1 MAKEAYD
8 PYLREQR
15 DHRTRTGGMLYLIMV
30 VIAVAFGGLLWQL
43 YSGGP
48 EIPRIP
54 APSQPYKVAPPSNA
68 QTPDDAEQNA
78 FFNTLDGQSPP
89 PTQQR
94 QATATTSSAGVTV
107 TPPAAP
113 PVAVPAAP
121 VALAA
126 APSFAPSGRFV
137 AQIAALQSQDA
148 VQPAWQRLS
157 SRAPSLFAHAQL
169 DVERADLG
177 QRGVYFRVR
186 AGYFADRANATL
198 FCDRIRQMGQDCI
211 PVAR

>member
-1 MAKEAYD
+1 MAKDAYD

-15 DHRTRTGGMLYLIMV
+15 TRTGGMLYMIMV

-43 YSGGP
+43 YDGGP
-48 EIPRIP
+48 DAPHIAAP
-54 APSQPYKVAPPSNA
+54 AQPYKVAPPPNA

-78 FFNTLDGQSPP
+78 FFNTLDGQAAPAGQSGTPAAARAP
-89 PTQQR
+89 
-94 QATATTSSAGVTV
+94 ATATPA
-107 TPPAAP
+107 PAAS
-113 PVAVPAAP
+113 AP
-121 VALAA
+121 VTLAA
-126 APSFAPSGRFV
+126 TPSFAPNGRFV
-137 AQIAALQSQDA
+137 AQVAALQSQDA

-157 SRAPSLFAHAQL
+157 SRAPRLFAHAQL

-198 FCDRIRQMGQDCI
+198 FCERIRQLGQDCI
-211 PVAR
+211 PIAR

>member
-15 DHRTRTGGMLYLIMV
+15 TRTGGMLYLIMI

-43 YSGGP
+43 FSGGP
-48 EIPRIP
+48 EVPHIP

-78 FFNTLDGQSPP
+78 FFNSLDQTPP
-89 PTQQR
+89 GTR
-94 QATATTSSAGVTV
+94 QASAPPAAAVAV
-107 TPPAAP
+107 TPPSARAAP
-113 PVAVPAAP
+113 PVAVPAPPVSLTGAP
-121 VALAA
+121 AFAA
-126 APSFAPSGRFV
+126 DGRFV
-137 AQIAALQSQDA
+137 AQVAALQSQDA

-157 SRAPSLFAHAQL
+157 SRAPGLFAHAQL

-186 AGYFADRANATL
+186 AGYFADRANASL

>member
-1 MAKEAYD
+1 VAKEAYD

-15 DHRTRTGGMLYLIMV
+15 TRTGGMLYVLMI
-30 VIAVAFGGLLWQL
+30 VIALAFGGLLWQL

-48 EIPRIP
+48 DIPHVP
-54 APSQPYKVAPPSNA
+54 APSLPYKVAPPSAA

-78 FFNTLDGQSPP
+78 FFNTLDGQNPP
-89 PTQQR
+89 P
-94 QATATTSSAGVTV
+94 S
-107 TPPAAP
+107 PAASGP
-113 PVAVPAAP
+113 SATSRTTAAHAAAP
-121 VALAA
+121 VAAPVAPSAPVTLAA
-126 APSFAPSGRFV
+126 APSFAPNGRFV
-137 AQIAALQSQDA
+137 AQVAALQSPDA

-157 SRAPSLFAHAQL
+157 SRAPGLFAHAQL

-186 AGYFADRANATL
+186 AGFFADRANATL
-198 FCDRIRQMGQDCI
+198 FCERIRQMGQDCI